1 MNNKTSDELKIL
13 IHNITYLRK
22 KYGIS
27 KKKMSELLG
36 IGIKSLNKIEKG
48 EVPPRLSANVIFNIW
63 RYFHIR
69 PKDLLGGKLD
79 EI

>member
-1 MNNKTSDELKIL
+1 
-13 IHNITYLRK
+13 
-22 KYGIS
+22 
-27 KKKMSELLG
+27 MSELLG